1 MGTHKVRQDA
11 GRAFVPTSVVTK
23 PAGHAALKEG
33 FEQFFAL
40 PEHVVRNREK
50 KGR

>member
-1 MGTHKVRQDA
+1 MGTHRLRQDA
-11 GRAFVPTSVVTK
+11 ESAFVPASVVTK
-23 PAGHAALKEG
+23 PAGHTALKEG